1 MNVGM
6 AAGAAENPGAL
17 GPEIFRLAVEVCPSG
32 MIVVGGD
39 GTILLVNGEVERLFG
54 YRRDELLGQSVE
66 ILLPERSRGTHAKHR
81 HGFAKHPQT
90 RHFGTGREFNG
101 RHKDGGEFPIEV
113 GLHPF
118 RVGGELM
125 VVGAILD
132 ISERE
137 RLERMQNE
145 FVATVSHE
153 LRTPMTSIAASLGLL
168 LAGASSSLPQPAA
181 HLLEIAQAN
190 CQRLVRM
197 VNDILDLKKLDAG
210 QMRFLF
216 QRCEAST
223 LLEKAVEANQ
233 GFADCC
239 GVGIRLEAPPD
250 SIDLYIDPDRFI
262 QVVTNLLSNAFKFSP
277 PGEEVV
283 VAIEKQGGDVRIA
296 VRDHGP
302 GIPAEFKPRMFE
314 TFAQADGGS
323 RQKGGSGLGLSI
335 ARQIVMHMQG
345 QIGFDDAPGGGTI
358 FHVDLPGA
366 DHVEPRPQELATVTG
381 LARTRAH
388 R

>member
-1 MNVGM
+1 
-6 AAGAAENPGAL
+6 
-17 GPEIFRLAVEVCPSG
+17 
-32 MIVVGGD
+32 MIVVGGN
-39 GTILLVNGEVERLFG
+39 GTIRLVNGEVERLFG
-54 YRRDELLGQSVE
+54 YRREELLGRSIE
-66 ILLPERSRGTHAKHR
+66 ILLPERSRGKHAKHR
-81 HGFAKHPQT
+81 RGYAKHPET
-90 RHFGTGREFNG
+90 RHLGTGREFNG
-101 RHKDGGEFPIEV
+101 RHKDGSEFPIEV

-118 RVGGELM
+118 RVGDEFM

-132 ISERE
+132 ISERK
-137 RLERMQNE
+137 RFERMQDE

-168 LAGASSSLPQPAA
+168 LAGTSSSLPQPAA

-210 QMRFLF
+210 QMRFFF
-216 QRCEAST
+216 QRCDART
-223 LLEKAVEANQ
+223 LLEKAIEANQ
-233 GFADCC
+233 GFADDC
-239 GVGIRLEAPPD
+239 GVGIQLEAPGG

-262 QVVTNLLSNAFKFSP
+262 QVITNLLSNALKFST

-283 VAIEKQGGDVRIA
+283 VTLEKHGTDVRIA

-302 GIPAEFKPRMFE
+302 GIPAEFKPRIFA

-323 RQKGGSGLGLSI
+323 QQKGGSGLGLSI
-335 ARQIVMHMQG
+335 ARHIVTRMQG
-345 QIGFDDAPGGGTI
+345 QIGFDDAAGGGTI

-366 DHVEPRPQELATVTG
+366 DHVEPRDDELKAG
-381 LARTRAH
+381 AILAPARA
-388 R
+388 RG